1 MRATLRD
8 YTPADFEAIWRLDQV
23 CFAENIAYSRDEM
36 RMYLAL
42 RSSFCVIAE
51 VERKLAG
58 FTIMDHR
65 PPRPAYMVTI
75 DVDPAMRRHGVA
87 TALLEEV
94 ERRIFRQGGTA
105 IRLEVAVNNRG
116 AIDFYKRHGFREIG
130 RKPGYYNGQ
139 LDALS
144 MKKDLTKTELS

>member
-1 MRATLRD
+1 VRVTLRE
-8 YTPADFEAIWRLDQV
+8 YTPNDFEAIWKLDQI

-42 RSSFCVIAE
+42 RSSFCIIAE
-51 VERKLAG
+51 VDGTLAG

-65 PPRPAYMVTI
+65 PSRPGYMVTI
-75 DVDPAMRRHGVA
+75 DVAPEMRRYGVA
-87 TALLEEV
+87 TALLQEV
-94 ERRIFRQGGTA
+94 ETRLQRAGGTA
-105 IRLEVAVNNRG
+105 IRLEVAINNQG
-116 AIDFYKRHGFREIG
+116 AIDFYKRHGFRDIG

-144 MKKDLTKTELS
+144 MKKELTKTELS

>member
-1 MRATLRD
+1 MRATLRE
-8 YTPADFEAIWRLDQV
+8 YTPNDFEAIWKLDQA
-23 CFAENIAYSRDEM
+23 CFAEQIAYSRDEM

-51 VERKLAG
+51 LDGALAG
-58 FTIMDHR
+58 FIIMDHR

-75 DVDPAMRRHGVA
+75 DVDSAMRRHGVA
-87 TALLEEV
+87 TALLDAV
-94 ERRIFRQGGTA
+94 ERRILRERGSA
-105 IRLEVAVNNRG
+105 IRLEVAVNNQS

-144 MKKDLTKTELS
+144 MKKELTKTELS

>member
-1 MRATLRD
+1 MHITLRD
-8 YTPADFEAIWRLDQV
+8 YTPSDFEAIWRLDQL

-51 VERKLAG
+51 ADGRLAG

-87 TALLEEV
+87 SALLEEV
-94 ERRIFRQGGTA
+94 ERRISGQGGTA
-105 IRLEVAVNNRG
+105 IRLEVAVNNES
-116 AIDFYKRHGFREIG
+116 AIDFYNRHGFREIG
-130 RKPGYYNGQ
+130 RKLGYYNGQ

-144 MKKDLTKTELS
+144 MKKVLTKTELS

>member
-1 MRATLRD
+1 MQVTLRE
-8 YTPADFEAIWRLDQV
+8 YAPQDFEPIWKLDQV
-23 CFAENIAYSRDEM
+23 CFADNIAYSRDEM

-51 VERKLAG
+51 VDRSLAG

-65 PPRPAYMVTI
+65 PPQPAYMVTI
-75 DVDPAMRRHGVA
+75 DVDPGMRRQGVA
-87 TALLEEV
+87 TVLLKEV
-94 ERRIFRQGGTA
+94 EKRILRAGASA
-105 IRLEVAVNNRG
+105 IRLEVAVNNQS
-116 AIDFYKRHGFREIG
+116 AIEFYKRHGFREMG

-144 MKKDLTKTELS
+144 MKKELTKPELS

>member
-1 MRATLRD
+1 MRVTLRE
-8 YTPADFEAIWRLDQV
+8 YTPNDFEAIWKLDQL

-51 VERKLAG
+51 ADGHLAG

-75 DVDPAMRRHGVA
+75 DVDPGMRRHGVA

-94 ERRIFRQGGTA
+94 ETRILREGGTA
-105 IRLEVAVNNRG
+105 IRLEVAVNNQS

-130 RKPGYYNGQ
+130 RKMGYYNGQ
-139 LDALS
+139 LDAVS
-144 MKKDLTKTELS
+144 MKKELMKTELS

>member
-1 MRATLRD
+1 MHVTLREF
-8 YTPADFEAIWRLDQV
+8 TPNDFEAIWRLDQV

-51 VERKLAG
+51 ADGRLAG

-75 DVDPAMRRHGVA
+75 DVDPVMRRHGIA
-87 TALLEEV
+87 TTLLEEV
-94 ERRIFRQGGTA
+94 ERRVIRAGGTG
-105 IRLEVAVNNRG
+105 IRLEVAVNNQS

-130 RKPGYYNGQ
+130 RKSGYYNGQ
-139 LDALS
+139 LDAFS
-144 MKKDLTKTELS
+144 MKKELTKTELS

>member
-1 MRATLRD
+1 VHVTLRE
-8 YTPADFEAIWRLDQV
+8 YAPQDFEAIWKLDQA

-36 RMYLAL
+36 RLYLAL

-51 VERKLAG
+51 LGGALAG

-75 DVDPAMRRHGVA
+75 DVDPEMRRHGVA
-87 TALLEEV
+87 TALLREV
-94 ERRIFRQGGTA
+94 EKRVLRAGGTA
-105 IRLEVAVNNRG
+105 IRLEVAANNPS

-130 RKPGYYNGQ
+130 RKAGYYNGQ

-144 MKKDLTKTELS
+144 MKKELTKTELS

>member
-1 MRATLRD
+1 VTLRD
-8 YTPADFEAIWRLDQV
+8 YTPNDFESIWRLDQL

-42 RSSFCVIAE
+42 RSSFCIIAE
-51 VERKLAG
+51 ADGRLAG

-75 DVDPAMRRHGVA
+75 DVDSAMRRHGVA
-87 TALLEEV
+87 ATLLEEV
-94 ERRIFRQGGTA
+94 ERRILGQGGSS
-105 IRLEVAVNNRG
+105 IRLEVAVNNQG
-116 AIDFYKRHGFREIG
+116 AVDFYKRHGFREIG

-139 LDALS
+139 LDAIS
-144 MKKDLTKTELS
+144 MKKELTKTELS

>member
-1 MRATLRD
+1 MRATLRE
-8 YTPADFEAIWRLDQV
+8 YTPNDFEAIWKLDQA
-23 CFAENIAYSRDEM
+23 CFAEQIAYSRDEM

-51 VERKLAG
+51 LDGALAG
-58 FTIMDHR
+58 FIIMDHR

-75 DVDPAMRRHGVA
+75 DVDSAMRRHGVA
-87 TALLEEV
+87 TALLDAV
-94 ERRIFRQGGTA
+94 ERRILRERGSA
-105 IRLEVAVNNRG
+105 IRLEVAVNNQS

-139 LDALS
+139 LDAVS
-144 MKKDLTKTELS
+144 MKKELMETELS